1 MAART
6 KGLKIDFTKRE
17 TTGTGVCRK
26 LRVKNMIPVVL
37 YGPEYKQ
44 GVAGIVSARAIMA
57 VANSEHRETSLIELV
72 MPDGSVASALIRDVQ
87 RHPITQQIRHIDFYQ
102 VLKGHKIK
110 VEIPIHVINKDT
122 CQGVKDGGLL
132 NLGVRLV
139 LVAIQPSDI
148 PDEIVVDA
156 KALELGS
163 EVFIKDLPLPEG
175 AELLSDE
182 DTIVLH
188 VLQPRSASDEE
199 EASEEP
205 TEVEVVAKG
214 KASKEAE

>member
-1 MAART
+1 MVART

-102 VLKGHKIK
+102 VLKGHTIK

>member
-1 MAART
+1 MASRT

-17 TTGTGVCRK
+17 LTGTGVCRK
-26 LRVKNMIPVVL
+26 MRVKNMIPVVL

-44 GVAGIVSARAIMA
+44 GLAGAVSAKSIMA
-57 VANSEHRETSLIELV
+57 VANSEHRETSLIELA
-72 MPDGSVASALIRDVQ
+72 MQDGTVASALIRDVQ
-87 RHPITQQIRHIDFYQ
+87 RHPLTQQIRHIDFYQ

-110 VEIPIHVINKDT
+110 VEIPIHVINKET

-139 LVAIQPSDI
+139 MVAIQPSDI

-163 EVFIKDLPLPEG
+163 EVFIKDLLLPEG

-188 VLQPRSASDEE
+188 VLQPRAASEDEE
-199 EASEEP
+199 VAEE
-205 TEVEVVAKG
+205 TAEVEVVAKG

>member
-1 MAART
+1 MASRT

-17 TTGTGVCRK
+17 LTGTGVCRK
-26 LRVKNMIPVVL
+26 MRVKNMIPVVL

-44 GVAGIVSARAIMA
+44 GLAGTVSAKSIMA
-57 VANSEHRETSLIELV
+57 VANSEHRETSLIELA
-72 MPDGSVASALIRDVQ
+72 MPDGTVASALIRDVQ
-87 RHPITQQIRHIDFYQ
+87 RHPLTQQIRHIDFYQ

-110 VEIPIHVINKDT
+110 VEIPIHVINKEI
-122 CQGVKDGGLL
+122 CQGVKEGGLL

-139 LVAIQPSDI
+139 MVAIQPSDI

-163 EVFIKDLPLPEG
+163 EVFIKDLLLPEG
-175 AELLSDE
+175 ADLLSDE

-188 VLQPRSASDEE
+188 VLQPRAASDEE

-205 TEVEVVAKG
+205 AEVEVVAKG

>member
-1 MAART
+1 MASRT

-17 TTGTGVCRK
+17 LTGTGVCRK
-26 LRVKNMIPVVL
+26 IRVKNMIPVVL

-44 GVAGIVSARAIMA
+44 GLAGAVSAKSIMA
-57 VANSEHRETSLIELV
+57 VANSEHRETSLIELA
-72 MPDGSVASALIRDVQ
+72 MQDGTVASALIRDVQ
-87 RHPITQQIRHIDFYQ
+87 RHPLTQQIRHIDFYQ

-110 VEIPIHVINKDT
+110 VEIPIHVINKET

-139 LVAIQPSDI
+139 MVAIQPSDI

-163 EVFIKDLPLPEG
+163 EVFIKDLLLPEG
-175 AELLSDE
+175 ADLLSDE

-188 VLQPRSASDEE
+188 VLQPRAASEDEE
-199 EASEEP
+199 VAEE
-205 TEVEVVAKG
+205 TAEVEVVAKG

>member
-1 MAART
+1 MASRT

-17 TTGTGVCRK
+17 LTGTGVCRK
-26 LRVKNMIPVVL
+26 MRVKNMIPVVL

-44 GVAGIVSARAIMA
+44 GLAGAVSAKSIMA
-57 VANSEHRETSLIELV
+57 VANSEHRETSLIELA
-72 MPDGSVASALIRDVQ
+72 MQDGTVASALIRDVQ
-87 RHPITQQIRHIDFYQ
+87 RHPLTQQIRHIDFYQ

-110 VEIPIHVINKDT
+110 VEIPIHVINKET

-139 LVAIQPSDI
+139 MVAIQPSDI

-163 EVFIKDLPLPEG
+163 EVFIKDLLLPEG

-188 VLQPRSASDEE
+188 VLQPRAASDEE

-205 TEVEVVAKG
+205 AEVEVVAKG

>member
-1 MAART
+1 MASRT

-17 TTGTGVCRK
+17 LTGTGVCRK
-26 LRVKNMIPVVL
+26 IRVKNMIPVVL

-44 GVAGIVSARAIMA
+44 GLAGAVSAKSIMA
-57 VANSEHRETSLIELV
+57 VANSEHRETSLIELA
-72 MPDGSVASALIRDVQ
+72 MQDGTVASALIRDVQ
-87 RHPITQQIRHIDFYQ
+87 RHPLTQQIRHIDFYQ

-110 VEIPIHVINKDT
+110 VEIPIHVINKET

-139 LVAIQPSDI
+139 MVAIQPSDI

-163 EVFIKDLPLPEG
+163 EVFIKDLLLPEG

-188 VLQPRSASDEE
+188 VLQPRAASEDEE
-199 EASEEP
+199 VAEE
-205 TEVEVVAKG
+205 TAEVEVVAKG

>member
-1 MAART
+1 MASRT

-17 TTGTGVCRK
+17 LTGTGVCRK
-26 LRVKNMIPVVL
+26 MRVKNMIPVVL

-44 GVAGIVSARAIMA
+44 GLAGAVSAKSIMA
-57 VANSEHRETSLIELV
+57 VANSEHRETSLIELA
-72 MPDGSVASALIRDVQ
+72 MQDGTVASALIRDVQ
-87 RHPITQQIRHIDFYQ
+87 RHPLTQQIRHIDFYQ

-110 VEIPIHVINKDT
+110 VEIPIHVINKET
-122 CQGVKDGGLL
+122 CQGFKDGGLL

-139 LVAIQPSDI
+139 MVAIQPSDI

-163 EVFIKDLPLPEG
+163 EVFIKDLLLPEG
-175 AELLSDE
+175 ADLLSDE

-188 VLQPRSASDEE
+188 VLQPRAASEDEE
-199 EASEEP
+199 VAEE
-205 TEVEVVAKG
+205 TAEVEVVAKG

>member
-1 MAART
+1 MASRT

-17 TTGTGVCRK
+17 LTGTGVCRK
-26 LRVKNMIPVVL
+26 MRVKNMIPVVL

-44 GVAGIVSARAIMA
+44 GLAGAVSAKSIMA
-57 VANSEHRETSLIELV
+57 VANSEHRETSLIELA
-72 MPDGSVASALIRDVQ
+72 MPDGTVASALIRDVQ
-87 RHPITQQIRHIDFYQ
+87 RHPLTQQIRHIDFYQ

-110 VEIPIHVINKDT
+110 VEIPIHVINKET

-139 LVAIQPSDI
+139 MVAIQPSDI

-163 EVFIKDLPLPEG
+163 EVFIKDLLLPEG
-175 AELLSDE
+175 ADLLSDE

-188 VLQPRSASDEE
+188 VLQPRAASDEE

-205 TEVEVVAKG
+205 AEVEVVAKG

>member
-1 MAART
+1 MASRT

-17 TTGTGVCRK
+17 LTGTGVCRK
-26 LRVKNMIPVVL
+26 IRVKNMIPVVL

-44 GVAGIVSARAIMA
+44 GLAGAVSAKSIMA
-57 VANSEHRETSLIELV
+57 VANSEHRETSLIELA
-72 MPDGSVASALIRDVQ
+72 MQDGTVASALIRDVQ
-87 RHPITQQIRHIDFYQ
+87 RHPLTQQIRHIDFYQ

-110 VEIPIHVINKDT
+110 VEIPIHVINKEI
-122 CQGVKDGGLL
+122 CQGVKEGGLL

-139 LVAIQPSDI
+139 MVAIQPSDI

-163 EVFIKDLPLPEG
+163 EVFIKDLLLPEG

-188 VLQPRSASDEE
+188 VLQPRAASDEE

-205 TEVEVVAKG
+205 AEVEVVAKG

>member
-1 MAART
+1 
-6 KGLKIDFTKRE
+6 
-17 TTGTGVCRK
+17 
-26 LRVKNMIPVVL
+26 MIPVVL

-44 GVAGIVSARAIMA
+44 GLAGAVSAKSIMA
-57 VANSEHRETSLIELV
+57 VANSEHRETSLIELA
-72 MPDGSVASALIRDVQ
+72 MQDGTVASALIRDVQ
-87 RHPITQQIRHIDFYQ
+87 RHPLTQQIRHIDFYQ

-110 VEIPIHVINKDT
+110 VEIPIHVINKET

-139 LVAIQPSDI
+139 MVAIQPSDI

-163 EVFIKDLPLPEG
+163 EVFIKDLLLPEG

-188 VLQPRSASDEE
+188 VLQPRAASDEE

-205 TEVEVVAKG
+205 AEVEVVAKG